1 MTVTKIALMLRQ
13 FRTRYPQGSLISELI
28 AIDHGKYIVK
38 VSVTVDGVTL
48 GTALAGA
55 DRIETAEDQA
65 RDRALATLALDGN
78 EEIKTTEPET
88 SKPSIIPK
96 AAIKSTETD
105 NVVEPR
111 SPGVSVDLQET
122 ESNSLASP
130 SQEKPPAAPF
140 LSTTATPNLDK
151 EFLDK
156 NGEKEKEK
164 SVTATKTSADIGVE
178 SRSRFAGAAAPPSL
192 SGNKSENLPP
202 EISPNPELAK
212 QGTDFSSNIFEQP
225 SIAEPTETVSS
236 WEIDAPSDEPP
247 EPSISLTPVETTET
261 IEIDF
266 NEIKNKTDVEIKRLS
281 WTKEQGRD
289 FLLKTYGKR
298 SRLHLTDEELLD
310 FLHYLESQPTT

>member
-130 SQEKPPAAPF
+130 SQEKPPAALF
-140 LSTTATPNLDK
+140 LSTTTTPNLDK
-151 EFLDK
+151 EFLDR
-156 NGEKEKEK
+156 NGEKEKN
-164 SVTATKTSADIGVE
+164 VTATKTSADISVE
-178 SRSRFAGAAAPPSL
+178 SRSRLAGAAAPL
-192 SGNKSENLPP
+192 SFPDNKSQNLPSEMP
-202 EISPNPELAK
+202 INSELEQ